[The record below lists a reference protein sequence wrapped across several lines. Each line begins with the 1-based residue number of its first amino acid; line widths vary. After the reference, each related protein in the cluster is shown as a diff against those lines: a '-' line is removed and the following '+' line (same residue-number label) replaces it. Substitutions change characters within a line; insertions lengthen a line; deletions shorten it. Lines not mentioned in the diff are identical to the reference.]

1 MKNLIVIGGGAAGFF
16 CAVNAARLNPHVKVT
31 ILEKSNKLLSKV
43 KISGGGRCN
52 TTHQLFEI
60 PALVKKYPR
69 GEQFLKKAFYQFNT
83 QDTIEWFA
91 ERGVELHAEAD
102 GRMFPISNNSS
113 TIIECLLK
121 EADQY
126 HVKIEMQT
134 EVKKITKLETQ
145 FQIETNKLG
154 VIQADYICIACGGLP
169 KLDMFNW
176 ISKMGHP
183 IQSPVPSLFTFN
195 MPKHP
200 ITTLMGLSVN
210 NAVIKISG
218 TKLKEQGALLI
229 THWGLSGPIVLKLSA
244 WGARQL
250 ADMNYQFSIQ
260 VNWLGETTDAMLRL
274 DWTFYREQFSA
285 NKMGSKSPFTLPTR
299 LWHFLL
305 NEAAISVDTRWAE
318 LKAVN
323 QNKLI
328 QLLTSQVFEIN
339 GKTTFKEEFVTCG
352 GVQLST
358 IHPQTMES
366 KLVPHLYFAGEVMDV
381 DGITGGFNFQH
392 AWSSGF
398 NAATAIAQSAQ

>member
-102 GRMFPISNNSS
+102 GRMFPISNSSS

-126 HVKIEMQT
+126 HVNIEMQT

-229 THWGLSGPIVLKLSA
+229 THWGLSGPVVLKLSA

>member
-1 MKNLIVIGGGAAGFF
+1 
-16 CAVNAARLNPHVKVT
+16 
-31 ILEKSNKLLSKV
+31 
-43 KISGGGRCN
+43 
-52 TTHQLFEI
+52 
-60 PALVKKYPR
+60 
-69 GEQFLKKAFYQFNT
+69 
-83 QDTIEWFA
+83 
-91 ERGVELHAEAD
+91 
-102 GRMFPISNNSS
+102 
-113 TIIECLLK
+113 
-121 EADQY
+121 
-126 HVKIEMQT
+126 
-134 EVKKITKLETQ
+134 
-145 FQIETNKLG
+145 
-154 VIQADYICIACGGLP
+154 
-169 KLDMFNW
+169 
-176 ISKMGHP
+176 
-183 IQSPVPSLFTFN
+183 
-195 MPKHP
+195 
-200 ITTLMGLSVN
+200 
-210 NAVIKISG
+210 
-218 TKLKEQGALLI
+218 LI
-229 THWGLSGPIVLKLSA
+229 THWGLSGPVVLKLSA

-305 NEAAISVDTRWAE
+305 NEAAISIDTRWAE

>member
-52 TTHQLFEI
+52 TTNQLFEI

-69 GEQFLKKAFYQFNT
+69 GEQFLKKAFYLFNT

-200 ITTLMGLSVN
+200 ITALMGLSVN

-229 THWGLSGPIVLKLSA
+229 THWGLSGPVVLKLSA

-305 NEAAISVDTRWAE
+305 NEAAISIDTRWAE